1 MKKKF
6 KTTPTQK
13 KADRYIRSAKAQ
25 IRTKAEKRGYAI
37 AKKEDK
43 YRIALLKLRI
53 CKLEKELEKV
63 QLALKGE
70 IA

>member
-25 IRTKAEKRGYAI
+25 IRTKAEK
-37 AKKEDK
+37 
-43 YRIALLKLRI
+43 
-53 CKLEKELEKV
+53 ELEKV

>member
-1 MKKKF
+1 MGKKF

-25 IRTKAEKRGYAI
+25 IRTKAE
-37 AKKEDK
+37 
-43 YRIALLKLRI
+43 
-53 CKLEKELEKV
+53 
-63 QLALKGE
+63 LALKGE